1 MVIEQVGRL
10 KFDLETLIDHY
21 WNTKGLVVVDANYLL
36 YNCYYLS
43 ISILS

>member
-21 WNTKGLVVVDANYLL
+21 WNTKGPVVVDPNYLL
-36 YNCYYLS
+36 DYCNYLS
-43 ISILS
+43 IMILS